1 MSYLNSD
8 IGLGF
13 TKGDVASST
22 NLELR
27 SYSSDS
33 SRHSHDYAQLVL
45 PVRGVLE
52 LEIGNKA
59 GAVQSNHAA
68 FIPKGE
74 THCFSAKDNNLFLV
88 VDLKTPLPNVE
99 QSFPLLFYRLDSPSI
114 KLINFIEDY
123 CAKGAM
129 DCSSQVLTY
138 NLLLN
143 TLTKSA
149 QSVMDA
155 AVLKA
160 KNWLENNFSEP
171 INISHL
177 AKHCYLSNSQLQRR
191 FYKVMGCS
199 LAHYG
204 RIRLLEHAKMLLS
217 TTAQSIESIAGSV
230 GYEHL
235 SAFSRAF
242 SHNYQQSPSQWR
254 EMMYKP
260 KYDV

>member
-1 MSYLNSD
+1 MV
-8 IGLGF
+8 
-13 TKGDVASST
+13 TST

-27 SYSSDS
+27 SYSSES

-45 PVRGVLE
+45 PVRGILE

-74 THCFSAKDNNLFLV
+74 THCFCGKDNNLFLV
-88 VDLKTPLPNVE
+88 VDLKTPPPNVE
-99 QSFPLLFYRLDSPSI
+99 KSFPLLFYRLDSSSI

-129 DCSSQVLTY
+129 DPSSQLLTY
-138 NLLLN
+138 NLLIN
-143 TLTKSA
+143 TLTKS
-149 QSVMDA
+149 SERVMDA

-160 KNWLENNFSEP
+160 KTWLENNFAEP

-191 FYKVMGCS
+191 FYKVIGCS

-204 RIRLLEHAKMLLS
+204 RIRRLEHAKMLLS
-217 TTAQSIESIAGSV
+217 TTTQSIESIAGSV
-230 GYEHL
+230 GYEHV

-242 SHNYQQSPSQWR
+242 SHKYQHSPSQWR
-254 EMMYKP
+254 EMMYKSI
-260 KYDV
+260 YEV